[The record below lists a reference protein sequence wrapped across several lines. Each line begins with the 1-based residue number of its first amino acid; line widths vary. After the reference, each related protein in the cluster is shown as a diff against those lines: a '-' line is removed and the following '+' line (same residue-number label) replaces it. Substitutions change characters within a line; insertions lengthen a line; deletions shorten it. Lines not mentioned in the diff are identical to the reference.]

1 MCAYINTTYY
11 SFPIKDYEHL
21 FNVPCTAPEL
31 INDAPVILA
40 ISYIPAAG

>member
-1 MCAYINTTYY
+1 MCAYINTTYTRFRLKTTSTY
-11 SFPIKDYEHL
+11 LMFL
-21 FNVPCTAPEL
+21 TAPEL